1 MKKHHFLKKTGLVA
15 MVVAMAS
22 LVQVQAV
29 VDMAAATGTLADI
42 AVMAV
47 QAKANLAAAA
57 NSGDI
62 DAIADATKRA
72 DAIDA
77 ALSEAQAALAATESA
92 VAQNDEAAAAESIGD
107 VDTAWKK
114 ANDALNG
121 AVPEATPKSLKEQW
135 KESTTNTGSG
145 PGQAYDPPNIYDVP
159 WQSAGLRAVYAAQFG
174 NVYVS
179 GGGSFANSTSFGD
192 SDATPE

>member
-47 QAKANLAAAA
+47 QAKANLAVAA
-57 NSGDI
+57 NNGDI
-62 DAIADATKRA
+62 DEIADATKRA

-77 ALSEAQAALAATESA
+77 AMSEAQKAFAAMESA
-92 VAQNDEAAAAESIGD
+92 VAQNDEAAAAEALGNLNDS
-107 VDTAWKK
+107 WKK

-135 KESTTNTGSG
+135 KESTTNTGGG

-174 NVYVS
+174 NFFIA
-179 GGGSFANSTSFGD
+179 GGSSFGD

>member
-42 AVMAV
+42 SVMAV

-57 NSGDI
+57 NNGDI
-62 DAIADATKRA
+62 DEIADATKRA

-77 ALSEAQAALAATESA
+77 AVTEAQKAFTVTENA
-92 VAQNDEAAAAESIGD
+92 VAQNDEAAAAEALASLNSS
-107 VDTAWKK
+107 WKK

-121 AVPEATPKSLKEQW
+121 AVPEATPKGAHDKW
-135 KESTTNTGSG
+135 KESQTNTGGG
-145 PGQAYDPPNIYDVP
+145 PGKAYDPPNIYDVP
-159 WQSAGLRAVYAAQFG
+159 WQSDGMRAVYAAEFG
-174 NVYVS
+174 NFFIA
-179 GGGSFANSTSFGD
+179 GGNSFGD

>member
-57 NSGDI
+57 NNGDI
-62 DAIADATKRA
+62 DEIADATKRA

-77 ALSEAQAALAATESA
+77 AVTEAQEAFAAMERA
-92 VAQNDEAAAAESIGD
+92 VAQNDEAAAAEALGD
-107 VDTAWKK
+107 LNDSWKK

-121 AVPEATPKSLKEQW
+121 AVPEATPKSLKEQ
-135 KESTTNTGSG
+135 ESTTNTRSG
-145 PGQAYDPPNIYDVP
+145 PGKAYDPPNIYDVP
-159 WQSAGLRAVYAAQFG
+159 WQSAGMRAVYAAQFG
-174 NVYVS
+174 NFFIA
-179 GGGSFANSTSFGD
+179 GGSSFGD

>member
-57 NSGDI
+57 NDGNI
-62 DAIADATKRA
+62 DEISDATKRA

-77 ALSEAQAALAATESA
+77 AASEAQKALAATESA
-92 VAQNDEAAAAESIGD
+92 VAQNDEAAAAESLSSLND
-107 VDTAWKK
+107 SWKK

-121 AVPEATPKSLKEQW
+121 AVPEATPQSVHDQW

-145 PGQAYDPPNIYDVP
+145 PGQANDPTNIYDVP
-159 WQSAGLRAVYAAQFG
+159 WQSAGMRAVYAAEFG

-192 SDATPE
+192 GDATPE